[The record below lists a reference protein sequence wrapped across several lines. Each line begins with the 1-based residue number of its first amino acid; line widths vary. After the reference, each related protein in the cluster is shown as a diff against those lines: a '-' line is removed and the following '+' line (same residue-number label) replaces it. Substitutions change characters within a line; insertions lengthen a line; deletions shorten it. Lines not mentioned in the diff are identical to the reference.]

1 MRRDLARDERLCEA
15 EVRGEPPI
23 RPGGANP
30 SRSAM
35 KALSAAEWSLDLRA
49 QRAEGVRALRKTT

>member
-1 MRRDLARDERLCEA
+1 VAS
-15 EVRGEPPI
+15 PI

-49 QRAEGVRALRKTT
+49 QREEGVRALRQTT